1 MDVLEIKNI
10 TYRYTNSSEKILS
23 SINQK
28 FQLGKFYAI
37 IGKSGAGKSTLLS
50 LLAGLD
56 KPQTGKVL
64 FKNKKAYI
72 QAGAGIVYDSVPE
85 KEFCETQNKA
95 KAMINA
101 IEEATAL

>member
-1 MDVLEIKNI
+1 MTVILIHVLQYE
-10 TYRYTNSSEKILS
+10 
-23 SINQK
+23 Q
-28 FQLGKFYAI
+28 FY
-37 IGKSGAGKSTLLS
+37 L
-50 LLAGLD
+50 
-56 KPQTGKVL
+56 
-64 FKNKKAYI
+64 NKKAYI

>member
-1 MDVLEIKNI
+1 MGGFLLPFL
-10 TYRYTNSSEKILS
+10 TLNSSLTGLI
-23 SINQK
+23 IAY
-28 FQLGKFYAI
+28 FYI
-37 IGKSGAGKSTLLS
+37 IRHCFIYIC
-50 LLAGLD
+50 
-56 KPQTGKVL
+56 VIFIFL